1 MKQRFKVHESSV
13 IAFIIL
19 ILSVLVNLVTVIIN
33 ARSSDMPVIE
43 NYRQIILPLNI
54 LDFAKA
60 AVIFW
65 MAFLLFRMLRNVSNG
80 VKWSDRYFHTIRRV
94 GWLSVLVIILD
105 AVTTTGRNLYI
116 YRNTPI
122 TEELTSGKF
131 AIDVLSQT
139 LFASPIAWFLIWC
152 VFLLA
157 DLLRYTGELKTENE
171 SII

>member
-43 NYRQIILPLNI
+43 SYRQIILPLNI
-54 LDFAKA
+54 LDFVKA
-60 AVIFW
+60 AIIFW
-65 MAFLLFRMLRNVSNG
+65 MAWLLFRILKNVSNG
-80 VKWSDRYFHTIRRV
+80 IKWSDRYFRSIKRI
-94 GWLSVLVIILD
+94 GWLSVLIVVLD
-105 AVTTTGRNLYI
+105 AITTTGRNLYI
-116 YRNTPI
+116 YRNTPL
-122 TEELTSGKF
+122 TDELTSGKF
-131 AIDVLSQT
+131 AIDVLAQT
-139 LFASPIAWFLIWC
+139 LFASPIAWFLILC

-157 DLLRYTGELKTENE
+157 DLLRYAGELKTDSE